1 MKTKF
6 ARKLLGEENLLNNP
20 NDMSPFSMIIFCK
33 SRRDQEFIGLDVEG
47 MSSKYCDEYFP
58 TPTNAGMCMT
68 KNTDM
73 KQLANFDNDY
83 SDFLEIERR
92 FGNDTIEGGN
102 RNAESTTVLMTDI
115 FEDNLREASYLV
127 RILQIANSSEK
138 RIIFFQFCRLWYLE
152 QTIRISIYNCK

>member
-47 MSSKYCDEYFP
+47 MTSKYCDEYFP
-58 TPTNAGMCMT
+58 TPTNVGMCMT

-73 KQLANFDNDY
+73 KQLAHFNSDY
-83 SDFLEIERR
+83 SDFLETERR
-92 FGNDTIEGGN
+92 SGNDTIEGGN

-115 FEDNLREASYLV
+115 FEDNLREASFLV
-127 RILQIANSSEK
+127 CNISNSK
-138 RIIFFQFCRLWYLE
+138 
-152 QTIRISIYNCK
+152 